1 MKPIHVL
8 VITSV
13 VVFAVLVCGCTQ
25 IRNAAPVTPAPS
37 PAVSQAAAPA
47 AASPA
52 PTVNPYP
59 DAKPLNA
66 PAKFGSG
73 DMTGA
78 ATVTKYI
85 VKPTYTWTSPAWRS
99 ARELVAQAPPNE
111 VQAGYSTEAP
121 AAGNTFLFVYF
132 RVENTGTKAIV
143 APSPQ
148 QVVVSGDGTTYSYR
162 PVADSGVVIDGITGT
177 QYDYQLGTGGT
188 GGYVQPGASNAAE
201 GYLIYEVPAAIIPDR
216 AFVLAN
222 LDYKTSAQWKLA

>member
-25 IRNAAPVTPAPS
+25 VQNAAPVTPAPS
-37 PAVSQAAAPA
+37 PVVSPA

-52 PTVNPYP
+52 PTTNPYP
-59 DAKPLNA
+59 DAKPMRVPVA
-66 PAKFGSG
+66 FGSG

-78 ATVTKYI
+78 ATVTTYI
-85 VKPTYTWTSPAWRS
+85 VKPTYTWTSPSWRS
-99 ARELVAQAPPNE
+99 AREQAAHAPPNE
-111 VQAGYSTEAP
+111 VQYGYNTETP
-121 AAGNTFLFVYF
+121 ARGNTFLFVYF
-132 RVENTGTKAIV
+132 RVENTGTTAIV
-143 APSPQ
+143 APSPN
-148 QVVVSGDGTTYSYR
+148 QVVVSGDGKTYSYR

-177 QYDYQLGTGGT
+177 QYDYQLGKGGT
-188 GGYVQPGASNAAE
+188 GGYVQPGAGNAAE
-201 GYLIYEVPAAIIPDR
+201 GYLIYEVPADIVPDR